1 MNQTNISWASVTW
14 NPVHGCSKVSPGCDR
29 CYAETLSLRR
39 GWTKQPLDRRERG
52 RECEGETAQA
62 QRTLQAQRTEPYL
75 CQFYERHVPP
85 ANP

>member
-1 MNQTNISWASVTW
+1 MNQTNISWATTTW

-39 GWTKQPLDRRERG
+39 GWTKLPWT
-52 RECEGETAQA
+52 GENAA
-62 QRTLQAQRTEPYL
+62 ENVKVKPHKLQRTLQAQRTEPYL

-85 ANP
+85 DYP

>member
-39 GWTKQPLDRRERG
+39 GWTKQPWT
-52 RECEGETAQA
+52 GENAA
-62 QRTLQAQRTEPYL
+62 ENVNVKPHKLREPYKL
-75 CQFYERHVPP
+75 KEPSRIFVNSMSDMYHPHYP
-85 ANP
+85 